1 MTPEA
6 AGEGGGGGEQIRLQ
20 KVLAQAGLGSRRHC
34 DELIA
39 AGRVA
44 VNGEPAR
51 PGRRVDPQR
60 DRVTLDGALVPV
72 ARGFVYY
79 LLNKPRGVVCTAHD
93 PQSRTCIT
101 SLVPDEPR
109 VFSVGRLDAESEGL
123 IVLTND
129 GDMAQTLTHPSL
141 GVAKEYLVEVEGTP
155 GPGAVRQLRHGVELA
170 DGPTAPARVG
180 VLGPGVLR
188 ITVHEGRNRLVRR
201 MCETVGHPVR
211 RLVRVRI
218 GPVSDAGL
226 APGQWRPLRGE
237 EIRSLL
243 AAGTPGRGR
252 GRATEGHGARS

>member
-6 AGEGGGGGEQIRLQ
+6 AGEGGSGGEQIRLQ

-39 AGRVA
+39 AGRVS

-72 ARGFVYY
+72 AQGFVYY

-93 PQSRTCIT
+93 PESRTCVT

-129 GDMAQTLTHPSL
+129 GDMAQTLTHPSF
-141 GVAKEYLVEVEGTP
+141 GVAKEYLVELEGTA
-155 GPGAVRQLRHGVELA
+155 GPAAVRQLRQGVELG

-201 MCETVGHPVR
+201 MCEAVGHPVR

-218 GPVSDAGL
+218 GSVSDAGL
-226 APGQWRPLRGE
+226 APGQWRLLRGE

-243 AAGTPGRGR
+243 AGGTSGR
-252 GRATEGHGARS
+252 GRATERPGARR